1 VESMFINLG
10 ISALLEIL
18 QSKKSI
24 DKWLRAIA
32 KIYVAI
38 HSAAQVYPALAAAI
52 EKKMSEQ

>member
-1 VESMFINLG
+1 MESMFINLG

-32 KIYVAI
+32 KVYVAI
-38 HSAAQVYPALAAAI
+38 KHAATQYPALAAAI
-52 EKKMSEQ
+52 EKKEQEG